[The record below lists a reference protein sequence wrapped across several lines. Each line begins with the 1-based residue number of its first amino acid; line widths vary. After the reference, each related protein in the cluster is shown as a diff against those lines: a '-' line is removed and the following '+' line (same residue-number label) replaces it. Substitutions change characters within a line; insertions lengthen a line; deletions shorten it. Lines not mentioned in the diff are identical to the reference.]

1 MKKQIFSLMALLVFT
16 SPCLGQN
23 PKIVEFPNIYL
34 NTNTI
39 NQRTITYKNEKSG
52 AKDLQTI
59 ASLEDYE
66 QGWVFIQN
74 YKKTDSSQWIN
85 ITKRM
90 YANGEGFEIDTMQ
103 LEEIMRENNK
113 LIDYHFHKRTNIDST
128 ISNEAKKE
136 LKKYGKFDSSITY
149 DFLLNEILEN
159 NLAENAM
166 PSIQD
171 IAYMVDNTIKYSQ
184 INSKGKISFKICSK
198 LGVCEYKLTPKGIRF
213 FKKIGRKN
221 LLSLEGKDKSPFIKK
236 YDKNIKDIETAKNF
250 ASQVSSDLLTVNF
263 KSWEEFYSSQ

>member
-74 YKKTDSSQWIN
+74 YKIGFF
-85 ITKRM
+85 
-90 YANGEGFEIDTMQ
+90 ANNFQYEMLF
-103 LEEIMRENNK
+103 
-113 LIDYHFHKRTNIDST
+113 YYS
-128 ISNEAKKE
+128 
-136 LKKYGKFDSSITY
+136 
-149 DFLLNEILEN
+149 LNL
-159 NLAENAM
+159 
-166 PSIQD
+166 
-171 IAYMVDNTIKYSQ
+171 
-184 INSKGKISFKICSK
+184 
-198 LGVCEYKLTPKGIRF
+198 
-213 FKKIGRKN
+213 
-221 LLSLEGKDKSPFIKK
+221 
-236 YDKNIKDIETAKNF
+236 
-250 ASQVSSDLLTVNF
+250 
-263 KSWEEFYSSQ
+263 